1 MKKILILLFI
11 IMGIIVYGAK
21 NEITVN
27 FEYEPYEANLDP
39 QLSESITAANIIP
52 LLFEGLI
59 KQNENGEPVPGIAE
73 KWERNAEGL
82 VWTFYLREAEW
93 ENGDPVT
100 ANDFKFAWI
109 RALDSKNAAEYAYM
123 LFPIKGAYEFN
134 VGMGNIEELGIKVI
148 DEKTLEVTLNSP
160 TRYLDSLLTFP
171 VYSPINEK
179 YFNLYKD
186 EYGKDAGKIMSNG
199 AYKLVKWEHYDELV
213 LEKNKNYWN
222 EKEVKTEKIRIKLIN
237 DISKSL
243 EAFENNEI
251 AFTVITPEL
260 YTEYRKDKRLI
271 SYDDGSAWYLEYNL
285 ENDFLANKKIR
296 QALTIA
302 IDKEELGSILQAMGK
317 PAYGYVPGFVQGVD
331 KSFRKEAGNTYPHYN
346 SKKAKK
352 LFEEGLKELNFNEAP
367 EITLIFNDQGNN
379 KKIAEYIQGK
389 IKKELGYNLKI
400 KSLPFKERLERM
412 TQKTFEIVLAGW
424 SGDFNDAL
432 SYMDIWTTG
441 GGNNHA
447 SYSNPKYDELIQ
459 IAQTSS
465 DQKARIK
472 AMIEAEK
479 ILGDDMPIG
488 MLYFR
493 QKVFLVNPELK
504 NMKFKPVGSEYY
516 LIDAYIE

>member
-1 MKKILILLFI
+1 M
-11 IMGIIVYGAK
+11 
-21 NEITVN
+21 
-27 FEYEPYEANLDP
+27 
-39 QLSESITAANIIP
+39 
-52 LLFEGLI
+52 
-59 KQNENGEPVPGIAE
+59 
-73 KWERNAEGL
+73 
-82 VWTFYLREAEW
+82 
-93 ENGDPVT
+93 
-100 ANDFKFAWI
+100 
-109 RALDSKNAAEYAYM
+109 
-123 LFPIKGAYEFN
+123 
-134 VGMGNIEELGIKVI
+134 
-148 DEKTLEVTLNSP
+148 
-160 TRYLDSLLTFP
+160 
-171 VYSPINEK
+171 
-179 YFNLYKD
+179 
-186 EYGKDAGKIMSNG
+186 
-199 AYKLVKWEHYDELV
+199 
-213 LEKNKNYWN
+213 
-222 EKEVKTEKIRIKLIN
+222 KTEKIRIKLIN

-352 LFEEGLKELNFNEAP
+352 LFEEGLKELSFNEAP